1 MEEDPLDYI
10 WNSNFS
16 IDEALHED
24 IISIAANDE
33 TLITEAIEYYGV
45 NRFIDGREILN
56 SGDALSD
63 EFVFEDQHF
72 YIFISY

>member
-1 MEEDPLDYI
+1 MDDDPLDYI

-16 IDEALHED
+16 IDDALRED
-24 IISIAANDE
+24 MISIDASDE
-33 TLITEAIEYYGV
+33 TLITEALEYYGV

-56 SGDALSD
+56 SEDATSD

-72 YIFISY
+72 YIFISF